1 MCSAPAFD
9 PPPYHQYEVESE
21 GIGLET
27 GQGGGGVG
35 GRRTTDLSPDWLGER
50 RGKKERLT
58 TTELF

>member
-27 GQGGGGVG
+27 GQGGGGGEG
-35 GRRTTDLSPDWLGER
+35 GGARPICPPIGWE
-50 RGKKERLT
+50 KEEEGRND
-58 TTELF
+58 